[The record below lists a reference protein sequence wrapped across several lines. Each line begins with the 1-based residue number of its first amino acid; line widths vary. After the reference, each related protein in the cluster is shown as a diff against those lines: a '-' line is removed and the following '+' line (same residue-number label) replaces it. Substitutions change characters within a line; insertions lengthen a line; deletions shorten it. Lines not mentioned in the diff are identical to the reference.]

1 MIAYLLPEADAR
13 PGVKWEED
21 ERVRREVLV
30 QTFVQEPIGIEFKC
44 YTRNGEDSGF
54 IPPKGISLTIRSP
67 VVFAAMHEEYRV
79 RDSVRHRISRVRA
92 RRVIGR
98 LTSRPWGRI

>member
-13 PGVKWEED
+13 PGVEWEED

-30 QTFVQEPIGIEFKC
+30 QTFVQEPVGIEFKC

-79 RDSVRHRISRVRA
+79 RDSVFHRVSGERT
-92 RRVIGR
+92 
-98 LTSRPWGRI
+98 L